1 MAKVKTEI
9 EFKPVSKGWYVTNV
23 GGIAITGVLAL
34 TTGLYWIAVLFVLAV
49 ALHLGEAAYV
59 ALVTRGSKS
68 MKKWLG
74 QTLAVGF
81 PSLIAL
87 RSARKNT

>member
-49 ALHLGEAAYV
+49 ALH
-59 ALVTRGSKS
+59 
-68 MKKWLG
+68 
-74 QTLAVGF
+74 
-81 PSLIAL
+81 
-87 RSARKNT
+87 

>member
-34 TTGLYWIAVLFVLAV
+34 TTGLIWIVALFVLAI
-49 ALHLGEAAYV
+49 ALHLGEATYA
-59 ALVTRGSKS
+59 ALVTRNSKS
-68 MKKWLG
+68 TMKWLG

-87 RSARKNT
+87 RAARKNT